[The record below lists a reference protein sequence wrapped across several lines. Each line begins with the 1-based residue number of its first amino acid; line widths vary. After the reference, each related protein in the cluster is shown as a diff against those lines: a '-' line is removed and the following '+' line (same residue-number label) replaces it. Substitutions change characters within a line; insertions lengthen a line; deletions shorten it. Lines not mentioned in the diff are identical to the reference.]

1 MLEYNNVK
9 ITWLGHAS
17 FKISNG
23 KTLYIDPYEIKT
35 EGKADILLLSHSH
48 SDHLNIDDI
57 KKVVNN
63 NTSIV
68 ADIQCA
74 DIVKKIDVKEIIIVK
89 PGEKI
94 NVNGTKIE
102 TIVAYNTNKINSD
115 TNKLFHPKED
125 DGVGFIITIDNIK
138 IYYAGDTDV
147 IQEMN
152 NIQTDIA
159 LLPVSGTYVMTAE
172 EAAEAVRIIK
182 PKIVV
187 PMHYGKIVGNEKDAE
202 RFKQLVKEYD
212 VRIMKQE

>member
-74 DIVKKIDVKEIIIVK
+74 DVVKKIDVKEIIIVK

-102 TIVAYNTNKINSD
+102 TIAAYSTNKINSD

-125 DGVGFIITIDNIK
+125 NGVGFIITIDNIK

-172 EAAEAVRIIK
+172 EAVEAVRIIK